1 MSRLQ
6 YVLVTAG
13 MRKLYSTPLRLYGY
27 VQGVQLCVQT
37 FSVFCGVFC
46 LYLTDI

>member
-6 YVLVTAG
+6 YALVTAG
-13 MRKLYSTPLRLYGY
+13 MRKLYSAPLQLYGY

-37 FSVFCGVFC
+37 LYVPGSVFC